1 MRNFFR
7 FTLIELLVVIAIIAI
22 LAAMLL
28 PALAKAREKGRMISC
43 RSNLK
48 QMGLV
53 FHMYT
58 MDNDEQIYPAAGPN
72 PTSVTWYNY
81 FVNEYKGYDFKTLK
95 CPSGIQK
102 DYPTQ
107 YGMNYNCWGYRPGHS
122 DCLPTSIPA
131 YEAARRITKKSSAD
145 TGGTYNTVIYAD
157 SCEVKGTGIEG
168 WDCMW
173 LIQGSYPF
181 FRHLAPEK
189 AYALGGRHLQ
199 RANVCLYDGS
209 VGDVSLPDTKWTNS
223 SFYPFFRPM
232 QRQQIWVLHNP

>member
-1 MRNFFR
+1 MKRFFR

-48 QMGLV
+48 QLGLV

-58 MDNDEQIYPAAGPN
+58 MDNDEQVYPASGPN
-72 PTSVTWYNY
+72 PTAMTWYGY
-81 FVNEYKGYDFKTLK
+81 YVNEYKGYDNKTLK
-95 CPSGIQK
+95 CPSGIQT

-122 DCLPTSIPA
+122 DCLPTSIPD
-131 YEAARRITKKSSAD
+131 YEAARRLTKKSSVD
-145 TGGTYNTVIYAD
+145 TGGTYNTVIFAD
-157 SCEVKGTGIEG
+157 TCEVRGEGIES
-168 WDCMW
+168 WDNFW
-173 LIQGSYPF
+173 LINGSYPY
-181 FRHLAPEK
+181 FRHQSTAK
-189 AYALGGRHLQ
+189 GYCLGGRHLL
-199 RANVCLYDGS
+199 RANAVLYDGS
-209 VGDVSLPDTKWTNS
+209 VSDIGVADTKWTNA

-232 QRQQIWVLHNP
+232 QKARVWVLYNP

>member
-1 MRNFFR
+1 MKMRR
-7 FTLIELLVVIAIIAI
+7 TFTLIELLVVIAIIAI

-28 PALAKAREKGRMISC
+28 PALSKAREKGRMISC

-53 FHMYT
+53 WHMYT
-58 MDNDEQIYPAAGPN
+58 MDNDDQISPACGPN
-72 PTSVTWYNY
+72 PTSMTWYTY
-81 FVNEYKGYDFKTLK
+81 FVDHYHGYDYKTLK
-95 CPSGIQK
+95 CPAGIQK

-107 YGMNYNCWGYRPGHS
+107 YGMNYNCWGYRPDH
-122 DCLPTSIPA
+122 DCPPTSIPA
-131 YEAARRITKKSSAD
+131 YEAARRITKKSAVD
-145 TGGTYNTVIYAD
+145 TGGNYNTVIFAD
-157 SCEVKGTGIEG
+157 SCETKGQGIES

-181 FRHLAPEK
+181 FRHLAADK
-189 AYALGGRHLQ
+189 CYALGGRHME

-209 VGDVSLPDTKWTNS
+209 VGDVSLPDTKWTNA

-232 QRQQIWVLHNP
+232 QRQKVWVLHNP